1 MNNIPHANKSFWLAH
16 SGEYIPS
23 PPLRGSIDVDVV
35 IIGGGFTG
43 LSTAYHIRK
52 VD

>member
-23 PPLRGSIDVDVV
+23 PPLRGSLDVDVV
-35 IIGGGFTG
+35 IIGGG
-43 LSTAYHIRK
+43 LLDYLLPII
-52 VD
+52 

>member
-23 PPLRGSIDVDVV
+23 PPLNTMAVNSIV
-35 IIGGGFTG
+35 
-43 LSTAYHIRK
+43 
-52 VD
+52 